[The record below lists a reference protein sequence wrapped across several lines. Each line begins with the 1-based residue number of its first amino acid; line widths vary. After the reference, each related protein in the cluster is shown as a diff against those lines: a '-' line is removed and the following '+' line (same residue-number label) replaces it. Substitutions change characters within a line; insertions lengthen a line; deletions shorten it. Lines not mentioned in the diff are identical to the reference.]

1 MIKLFLFILCLLTF
15 SFLKDNQ
22 VFAQQASCKGYYN
35 KQLKFFVY
43 SEVDTMPEYPGGI
56 AKFYKFMSNVSL
68 NGVNNGRL
76 QSIVLPTFIID
87 ASGRVKNVGI
97 SNKLPKDYTQLDRN
111 LIKLLE
117 TCPNWVPAR
126 CNNKNVAMSFQTRL
140 TLCYQ

>member
-56 AKFYKFMSNVSL
+56 AKFL
-68 NGVNNGRL
+68 
-76 QSIVLPTFIID
+76 
-87 ASGRVKNVGI
+87 
-97 SNKLPKDYTQLDRN
+97 
-111 LIKLLE
+111 
-117 TCPNWVPAR
+117 
-126 CNNKNVAMSFQTRL
+126 
-140 TLCYQ
+140 